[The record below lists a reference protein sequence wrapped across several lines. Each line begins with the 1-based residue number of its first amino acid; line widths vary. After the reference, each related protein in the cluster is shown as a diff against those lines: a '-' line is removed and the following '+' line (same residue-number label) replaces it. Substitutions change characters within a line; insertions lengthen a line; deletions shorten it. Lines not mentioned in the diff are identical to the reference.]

1 MKDLA
6 SRPSREKEEE
16 EVEITNTTQEDMDD
30 QLNPLAEGPTD
41 SGRVSTVTENAGRVA
56 APVRATGDSM
66 KQVFTLQ
73 LYQRLPHPLSNLI
86 KKLQVVDGTDV
97 NCLYNFLLRLLKVRQ
112 VAQMN
117 DSVVC
122 KLMYPYCKGELQCL
136 VTQAISNKENFEH
149 FHERLLRHFIPMRE
163 MLYLRMAKYERVQGQ
178 SEHFFSYVEAIR
190 DAAFVL
196 RIKENEA
203 QAVQRIIDGL
213 TPTQHSRFIFQLPPS
228 SFEHLEQLAIVERNI
243 AYADRSREEQVSE
256 VQIAA
261 IESVSELVRP

>member
-1 MKDLA
+1 MNELQVRGISSDSDVHTLRKLFRAVVTDKVPCDVRNLTTRSVEELFETIHNKAVEMQNLIKQQEAELFQLSPRFRTRVEHLRGRLRHLTELDPSASRIQSSRYQHVRERLDYLEASLPMKDLA

-41 SGRVSTVTENAGRVA
+41 SGRVSTVTENAGIVA

-73 LYQRLPHPLSNLI
+73 LYQRLPHPLSNLN

-122 KLMYPYCKGELQCL
+122 KLMYPYCKGE
-136 VTQAISNKENFEH
+136 
-149 FHERLLRHFIPMRE
+149 
-163 MLYLRMAKYERVQGQ
+163 
-178 SEHFFSYVEAIR
+178 
-190 DAAFVL
+190 
-196 RIKENEA
+196 
-203 QAVQRIIDGL
+203 
-213 TPTQHSRFIFQLPPS
+213 
-228 SFEHLEQLAIVERNI
+228 
-243 AYADRSREEQVSE
+243 
-256 VQIAA
+256 
-261 IESVSELVRP
+261 